1 MPQSKRMSLSSL
13 KAMLASEKADALAAM
28 SAAQLSGERARA
40 QDYYVGDM
48 NQDMPAPE
56 GRSRAVSSD
65 VADTI
70 EGLMPSLMDI
80 FCGSDEVVRFEPVGA
95 EDEAAAQQESDYVNH
110 VFLQQNPGFMVTYAF
125 IKDALLSKVGI
136 VKVYWDEREQEE
148 RETYLDQS
156 DDAFALLAQAV
167 IASEGALEIIA
178 HTEKTDPAT
187 GVLTHDV
194 TLLKTRQFAQARVEG
209 VPPEEFGIERG
220 ARTHRD
226 CNYCF
231 HDVIKSESALIAQGF
246 DAAQVKAI
254 TSYTGLTEIETLAR
268 DTAQEHLTSVGE
280 NANPAGRMIKVT
292 EHYIRMD
299 YEGTGKAQ
307 LYQVTSGGDL
317 GDILRKGGIDH
328 IVPFDAIPFAA
339 MTPVPVTHRF
349 FGRSVADLVL
359 DIQRIKTALVRGML
373 DNLYLRNHPRVEVA
387 EQFAGPN
394 TLDDL
399 LVSRPGGVVRVRQP
413 GGIAWQEVPDV
424 TPSIYPALDYFDTVR
439 EMRTGVTRQ
448 SQGVDA
454 NALQNQSA
462 TAVAQAFSLSQAKMK
477 LIAKILAE
485 TGIRDM
491 FALLHATIRKHGQ
504 QSETV
509 RLRNAWVTVDPRN
522 WKTRSDMTI
531 NVGLGTGGKAER
543 FAHLMAIVNL
553 QKEAVGAGKVNLVD
567 DAKLYNSVSQLT
579 RLLDYKNADL
589 FFNDPSAANADGTP
603 RFPVPQPVPDPD
615 VLKAQAQAQV
625 DHAKLQADA
634 AHQQLKLQGETQL
647 AQRKAELEA
656 QLMLVDASLRE
667 RADKRAQELHALEL
681 QHRCELHQLEMAK
694 AGFPPMP
701 TMNAALAPDGTKCSC
716 NSNHCSCIS
725 NQSGKHVEV
734 TTNEPSCSCQ
744 S

>member
-1 MPQSKRMSLSSL
+1 MPDNKRMSLSSL
-13 KAMLASEKADALAAM
+13 KVMLASEKADALAAM
-28 SAAQLSGERARA
+28 SAAQLSGQRARA
-40 QDYYVGDM
+40 QAYYLGEMD
-48 NQDMPAPE
+48 QDMPASD

-80 FCGSDEVVRFEPVGA
+80 FCGADEVVRFEPVGA

-110 VFLQQNPGFMVTYAF
+110 VFMQQNPGFMVMYAF
-125 IKDALLSKVGI
+125 IKDALLSKAGI
-136 VKVYWDEREQEE
+136 VKVFWDEREQEE

-167 IASEGALEIIA
+167 VGSDGALEIIA
-178 HTEKTDPAT
+178 HTEKTDAAT
-187 GVLTHDV
+187 GAITHDV
-194 TLLKTRQFAQARVEG
+194 TLKTTRRFAQARVEG

-220 ARTHRD
+220 ARTLRD

-246 DAAQVKAI
+246 DAAQIKAI
-254 TSYTGLTEIETLAR
+254 TPYTGLAEIETLAR
-268 DTAQEHLTSVGE
+268 DTAQEHLSSVGGD
-280 NANPAGRMIKVT
+280 ANPAARMLKVT

-317 GDILRKGGIDH
+317 GDILRKDGAPH
-328 IVPFDAIPFAA
+328 VVPFDAIPFAA

-359 DIQRIKTALVRGML
+359 DIQRIKTALLRGML
-373 DNLYLRNHPRVEVA
+373 DNLYMRNHPRVEIA
-387 EQFAGPN
+387 EQYAGAN

-413 GGIAWQEVPDV
+413 GGITWQAVPDI
-424 TPSIYPALDYFDTVR
+424 TSSLYPALDYFDSLR

-485 TGIRDM
+485 TGVRDM

-504 QSETV
+504 QTATV
-509 RLRNAWVTVDPRN
+509 RLRNQWVSVDPRN
-522 WKTRSDMTI
+522 WKTRNDMTI

-543 FAHLMAIVNL
+543 SAHLMAIVNL
-553 QKEAVGAGKVNLVD
+553 QKEAVAGGKSNLVD
-567 DAKLYNSVSQLT
+567 DAKLFNSVSQLT

-589 FFNDPSAANADGTP
+589 FFNNPSFANADGSP
-603 RFPVPQPVPDPD
+603 KFPVPQPGPNPEVM
-615 VLKAQAQAQV
+615 KAQAQAQV
-625 DHAKLQADA
+625 DHAKLQSDV

-647 AQRKAELEA
+647 AQRKAELDA
-656 QLMLVDASLRE
+656 QLMLIDAGLRE
-667 RADKRAQELHALEL
+667 RADRRAQELHELDL
-681 QHRCELHQLEMAK
+681 QHRRERHQLQMGK
-694 AGFPPMP
+694 AGLK
-701 TMNAALAPDGTKCSC
+701 LAPAATAPNGADCGCT
-716 NSNHCSCIS
+716 S
-725 NQSGKHVEV
+725 NQSGNNDKGP
-734 TTNEPSCSCQ
+734 TDEPSCACRP
-744 S
+744 

>member
-1 MPQSKRMSLSSL
+1 MSTTSKKMSLSSL

-40 QDYYVGDM
+40 QEYYLGEMD
-48 NQDMPAPE
+48 QDMPALE

-110 VFLQQNPGFMVTYAF
+110 VFMQQNPGFMVTYAF

-156 DDAFALLAQAV
+156 DDAFALLAEAV
-167 IASEGALEIIA
+167 VASEGALEIVA
-178 HTEKTDPAT
+178 HSEKTDPVT
-187 GVLTHDV
+187 SETTHDV
-194 TLLKTRQFAQARVEG
+194 TLLKTRRFAQAKVEG

-220 ARTHRD
+220 ARTLAD

-231 HDVIKSESALIAQGF
+231 HDVIKSESALIEQGF
-246 DAAQVKAI
+246 DATQIKAI

-268 DTAQEHLTSVGE
+268 DTAQEHLTTVGE
-280 NANPAGRMIKVT
+280 NANAAGRMIKVT
-292 EHYIRMD
+292 EHYVRMD
-299 YEGTGKAQ
+299 YDGTGKAQ
-307 LYQVTSGGDL
+307 LYQVTTGGDL
-317 GDILRKGGIDH
+317 GDILRKEGVEH

-359 DIQRIKTALVRGML
+359 DIQRIKTALMRGML

-413 GGIAWQEVPDV
+413 GGVNWQQVPDV
-424 TPSIYPALDYFDTVR
+424 TSSIYPALDYFDTVR

-504 QSETV
+504 QTETV
-509 RLRNAWVTVDPRN
+509 RLRNQWVTVDPRT
-522 WKTRSDMTI
+522 WKTRNDMTI

-553 QKEAVGAGKVNLVD
+553 QKEAVGAGKANLVD

-589 FFNDPSAANADGTP
+589 FFNNPSAANADGTP
-603 RFPVPQPVPDPD
+603 KFPSPRPGPDPEM
-615 VLKAQAQAQV
+615 LKAQSQLQLEQA
-625 DHAKLQADA
+625 KTQADITY
-634 AHQQLKLQGETQL
+634 QQFRMQSEAQL
-647 AQRKAELEA
+647 AQRKAEL
-656 QLMLVDASLRE
+656 QLQVMQIEASLKE
-667 RADKRAQELHALEL
+667 RADGRAQELHVQDL
-681 QHRCELHQLEMAK
+681 QHRRERHKLDMEK
-694 AGFPPMP
+694 AGAKLPLPGAM
-701 TMNAALAPDGTKCSC
+701 LAPDGEHYVSDPLRP
-716 NSNHCSCIS
+716 
-725 NQSGKHVEV
+725 GKYLQVK
-734 TTNEPSCSCQ
+734 SDG
-744 S
+744 

>member
-1 MPQSKRMSLSSL
+1 MPETKRMSLSSL

-40 QDYYVGDM
+40 QEYYLGDM
-48 NQDMPAPE
+48 DQDMPAAE

-80 FCGSDEVVRFEPVGA
+80 FCGSDDVVRFEPVGP
-95 EDEAAAQQESDYVNH
+95 EDDAGAQQESDYVNH
-110 VFLQQNPGFMVTYAF
+110 VFMQLNPGFMVTYSF
-125 IKDALLSKVGI
+125 VKDALLSKVGV

-156 DDAFALLAQAV
+156 DDSFALLAQAV
-167 IASEGALEIIA
+167 VASDGALEIIA

-187 GVLTHDV
+187 SVITHDV
-194 TLLKTRQFAQARVEG
+194 TLLKTRRYAQAKVEG

-220 ARTHRD
+220 ARRLSD

-246 DAAQVKAI
+246 DAAQIKAI
-254 TSYTGLTEIETLAR
+254 TPYTGLTEIETLAR
-268 DTAQEHLTSVGE
+268 DTAQEHLTTVGG

-292 EHYIRMD
+292 EHYVRMD
-299 YEGTGKAQ
+299 YEGTGKAS
-307 LYQVTSGGDL
+307 LYQVTTGGDL
-317 GDILRKGGIDH
+317 GDILRKDGAEH

-359 DIQRIKTALVRGML
+359 DIQRIKTALLRGML

-387 EQFAGPN
+387 EQYAGPN

-413 GGIAWQEVPDV
+413 GGIAWQEVPDL
-424 TPSIYPALDYFDTVR
+424 TPSIYPALDYLDTVR

-509 RLRNAWVTVDPRN
+509 RLRNQWVTVDPRN
-522 WKTRSDMTI
+522 WKTRNDMTI

-589 FFNDPSAANADGTP
+589 FFNNPSTVNPDGTP
-603 RFPVPQPVPDPD
+603 KFPLPAPPPPGPDPA
-615 VLKAQAQAQV
+615 VLRVQAQAQS

-656 QLMLVDASLRE
+656 QLMLVDAGLRE
-667 RADKRAQELHALEL
+667 RVDKRAQELHVLDL
-681 QHRCELHQLEMAK
+681 QHRRERHQIEMAK
-694 AGFPPMP
+694 SGFK
-701 TMNAALAPDGTKCSC
+701 LAPMFGATPDDTSCSC
-716 NSNHCSCIS
+716 NSN
-725 NQSGKHVEV
+725 QSENHDEV

>member
-1 MPQSKRMSLSSL
+1 MPKANKMSLSSL

-40 QDYYVGDM
+40 QEYYLGEMD
-48 NQDMPAPE
+48 QDMPALE

-95 EDEAAAQQESDYVNH
+95 EDEAGAQQESDYVNH
-110 VFLQQNPGFMVTYAF
+110 VFMQQNPGFMVTYAF

-156 DDAFALLAQAV
+156 DDSFALLAQAV
-167 IASEGALEIIA
+167 IASEGALEIVA
-178 HTEKTDPAT
+178 HTEKIDPVTSAI
-187 GVLTHDV
+187 THDV
-194 TLLKTRQFAQARVEG
+194 TLKKTRRFAQARVEG

-220 ARTHRD
+220 ARTLRD

-231 HDVIKSESALIAQGF
+231 HDVIKSESALIEQGF
-246 DAAQVKAI
+246 DAAQIKAI

-307 LYQVTSGGDL
+307 LYQVTTGGDL
-317 GDILRKGGIDH
+317 GDVLRKGGVEH

-359 DIQRIKTALVRGML
+359 DIQRIKTALMRGML

-387 EQFAGPN
+387 EQFAGAN

-413 GGIAWQEVPDV
+413 GGVNWQQVPDV
-424 TPSIYPALDYFDTVR
+424 TSSIYPALDYFDTVR

-448 SQGVDA
+448 SQGVDV

-504 QSETV
+504 QTETV
-509 RLRNAWVTVDPRN
+509 RLRNQWVTVDPRT
-522 WKTRSDMTI
+522 WKTRNDMTI

-553 QKEAVGAGKVNLVD
+553 QKEAVGAGKANLVD

-589 FFNDPSAANADGTP
+589 FFNNPGATNADGTP
-603 RFPVPQPVPDPD
+603 KFPPPQPGSDPEM
-615 VLKAQAQAQV
+615 VKAQGQLQLEQA
-625 DHAKLQADA
+625 KTQADMTY
-634 AHQQLKLQGETQL
+634 QQFRMQSEAQL
-647 AQRKAELEA
+647 AQRKAEL
-656 QLMLVDASLRE
+656 QLQVMQIEASLKE
-667 RADKRAQELHALEL
+667 RADGRAHEAHLLEM
-681 QHRCELHQLEMAK
+681 QHRRERHQLEMEK
-694 AGFPPMP
+694 ARFAAMP
-701 TMNAALAPDGTKCSC
+701 TMKAAPMPDSTNCGC
-716 NSNHCSCIS
+716 NSNQCTCNS
-725 NQSGKHVEV
+725 NQSGKPLEV
-734 TTNEPSCSCQ
+734 TTDEHSCSCQ

>member
-1 MPQSKRMSLSSL
+1 MSLSSL

-40 QDYYVGDM
+40 QEYYLGEMD
-48 NQDMPAPE
+48 QDMPAPE

-110 VFLQQNPGFMVTYAF
+110 VFMQQNPGFMVTYAF

-156 DDAFALLAQAV
+156 DDAFALLAEAV
-167 IASEGALEIIA
+167 VASEGALEIVA
-178 HTEKTDPAT
+178 HTEKTDPVTAEI
-187 GVLTHDV
+187 THDV
-194 TLLKTRQFAQARVEG
+194 TLKRTRRFAQAKVEG

-220 ARTHRD
+220 ARTLAD

-231 HDVIKSESALIAQGF
+231 HDVIKSESALIEQGF
-246 DAAQVKAI
+246 DATQIKAI

-268 DTAQEHLTSVGE
+268 DTAQEHLTTVGE
-280 NANPAGRMIKVT
+280 NANAAGRMIKVT
-292 EHYIRMD
+292 EHYVRMD
-299 YEGTGKAQ
+299 YDGTGKAQ
-307 LYQVTSGGDL
+307 LYQVTTGGDL
-317 GDILRKGGIDH
+317 GDILRKQGVEH

-359 DIQRIKTALVRGML
+359 DIQRIKTALMRGML

-387 EQFAGPN
+387 EQFAGAN

-413 GGIAWQEVPDV
+413 GGVNWQQVPDV
-424 TPSIYPALDYFDTVR
+424 TSSIYPALDYFDTVR

-509 RLRNAWVTVDPRN
+509 RLRNQWVTVDPRT
-522 WKTRSDMTI
+522 WKTRNDMTI

-553 QKEAVGAGKVNLVD
+553 QKEAVGAGKANLVD

-589 FFNDPSAANADGTP
+589 FFNNPGAANEDGTP
-603 RFPVPQPVPDPD
+603 KFPPPQPGPDPEMM
-615 VLKAQAQAQV
+615 KAQGQLQLEQTKT
-625 DHAKLQADA
+625 HADIAY
-634 AHQQLKLQGETQL
+634 QQFRMQSEAQL
-647 AQRKAELEA
+647 AQRKAEL
-656 QLMLVDASLRE
+656 QLQVMQIEASLKE
-667 RADKRAQELHALEL
+667 RADGRAQELHVQDL
-681 QHRCELHQLEMAK
+681 QHRRERHRLDMEK
-694 AGFPPMP
+694 AGIKPSPLPGAM
-701 TMNAALAPDGTKCSC
+701 LAPDGRHYVKDPERP
-716 NSNHCSCIS
+716 
-725 NQSGKHVEV
+725 GKYLMVRA
-734 TTNEPSCSCQ
+734 NG
-744 S
+744 